1 MFDLNEPVFAWLAI
15 ALISAI
21 IEVSLPH
28 FGLLF
33 VAFGAVGAAG
43 VAYFSFGLPLQ
54 LLVFAIVA
62 GVSLGTLR
70 RRMLAR
76 STGGPGVPSRTE
88 QLIGREGVVTS
99 DIDATTGA
107 GRANVGGEDWAARAS
122 TPIAAG
128 TRIKVVGSDGIIL
141 EVTRV

>member
-1 MFDLNEPVFAWLAI
+1 MFNLDEPVFAWLAI
-15 ALISAI
+15 ALIAAI
-21 IEVSLPH
+21 VEVSMPH

-33 VAFGAVGAAG
+33 VAVGAIGASA

-62 GVSLGTLR
+62 GVSLVALR
-70 RRMLAR
+70 GRMLK
-76 STGGPGVPSRTE
+76 SIGGPGVPSRTE
-88 QLIGREGVVTS
+88 PLVGRDGIVTS
-99 DIDATTGA
+99 DIESSVGG
-107 GRANVGGEDWAARAS
+107 GRVNIGGEDWAARAS
-122 TPIAAG
+122 MPIPAG